1 MIKSL
6 ELQKVVINSIKNI
19 DYLQK
24 NDVKIFTSV
33 PLKAKPPYIK
43 IVSISMAEC
52 QQNANI
58 DSFLIDLF
66 VITNSKNNSKILEIM
81 ECLRL
86 DFEDKINQYIDDE
99 KAIINIFNIHDAK
112 YNILEDLQSN
122 FWNGHF
128 YINIDLL

>member
-1 MIKSL
+1 
-6 ELQKVVINSIKNI
+6 
-19 DYLQK
+19 
-24 NDVKIFTSV
+24 
-33 PLKAKPPYIK
+33 
-43 IVSISMAEC
+43 MAEC

-66 VITNSKNNSKILEIM
+66 VVTNSKNNSKILEIM